1 MQNRYVG
8 DVGDFAKY
16 GLLRQL
22 TMDDQLHLGVIW
34 YLFDDETHNSDG
46 RHVTYL

>member
-16 GLLRQL
+16 GLLRAIVGRKR
-22 TMDDQLHLGVIW
+22 LGVA
-34 YLFDDETHNSDG
+34 
-46 RHVTYL
+46 